1 MCSRMVLSVL
11 DVVFPEGDAKPMA
24 IQLGEKVPD
33 LTLPNTA
40 GEKIAL
46 SEVLKEKAVV
56 LGFYHF
62 AFTGG

>member
-1 MCSRMVLSVL
+1 
-11 DVVFPEGDAKPMA
+11 MA
-24 IQLGEKVPD
+24 IQVGQKVPD